1 MRISDWSS
9 DVCSSDLAGKLDHA
23 IALAQPVLR
32 ADAAADLGHGGGA
45 VGQLIGFAQPAFGRQ
60 LQPVGDMVAERAMD
74 RAIGHAALRAARRL
88 FLRLRQN
95 ELARDFQKIIVAF
108 PGGAFLG
115 IALSGPDQRAEE
127 RREGKEYVSKCRSRC
142 WPDDIKNKK
151 KEIIH

>member
-9 DVCSSDLAGKLDHA
+9 DVCSSDL
-23 IALAQPVLR
+23 
-32 ADAAADLGHGGGA
+32 
-45 VGQLIGFAQPAFGRQ
+45 FGRQ

-88 FLRLRQN
+88 LLRLRQN

-115 IALSGPDQRAEE
+115 IALSGQDKAQHLT
-127 RREGKEYVSKCRSRC
+127 GSHKHLMEYSA
-142 WPDDIKNKK
+142 P
-151 KEIIH
+151 

>member
-9 DVCSSDLAGKLDHA
+9 DVCSSDL
-23 IALAQPVLR
+23 
-32 ADAAADLGHGGGA
+32 
-45 VGQLIGFAQPAFGRQ
+45 FAQPAFGRQ

-95 ELARDFQKIIVAF
+95 ELARDFQQIIVAF

-115 IALSGPDQRAEE
+115 IALSGPDKAQHLDRKSVGV
-127 RREGKEYVSKCRSRC
+127 GKECVSTCRSR
-142 WPDDIKNKK
+142 WSPS
-151 KEIIH
+151 H

>member
-9 DVCSSDLAGKLDHA
+9 DVCSSDL
-23 IALAQPVLR
+23 
-32 ADAAADLGHGGGA
+32 
-45 VGQLIGFAQPAFGRQ
+45 FAQPAFGRQ

-115 IALSGPDQRAEE
+115 IARSEE
-127 RREGKEYVSKCRSRC
+127 RRVGKECVSTCRSR
-142 WPDDIKNKK
+142 WSPY
-151 KEIIH
+151 H

>member
-9 DVCSSDLAGKLDHA
+9 DVCSSDL
-23 IALAQPVLR
+23 
-32 ADAAADLGHGGGA
+32 
-45 VGQLIGFAQPAFGRQ
+45 FAQPAFGRQ

-115 IALSGPDQRAEE
+115 IALSGPDKAQHLAGSHKHLLISEE
-127 RREGKEYVSKCRSRC
+127 HTSELHSLMLFSYSFFCF
-142 WPDDIKNKK
+142 IKN
-151 KEIIH
+151 